1 MWEKQRSLRTDDM
14 RILICFLIG
23 ICFGTARGIE
33 VQSGT
38 VTSGVDVRSG
48 PGQGFRVKARLAPGD
63 SVKVLETVEGWL
75 NVRIADSTEGWVPK
89 SAVRIQDSV
98 RYSRRRLDL
107 DMVPIP
113 AGKFSMGFQDGDED
127 ERPVHTVVLDAF
139 WIDRY
144 EVTNG
149 QYQAFLE
156 ALEYPPPIYWG
167 DSRFKGLEQPVVG
180 VAWVD
185 ADAYCR
191 WAGKRL
197 PTEAEWEKAA
207 RGTEGRIYPWGDKFD
222 GVRLNWRG
230 HADYARDPDP
240 VADGY
245 VFTAP
250 VGSYADGVS
259 VYGIHDLLGNV
270 WEWCADWYDENVY
283 EIHAAQNPK
292 GPSEGLTRVLRGG
305 AWIDYQ
311 SNLRTTNR
319 MRAFPTLKHMDIGF
333 RCAKTP

>member
-1 MWEKQRSLRTDDM
+1 M
-14 RILICFLIG
+14 RILICFLLG
-23 ICFGTARGIE
+23 IFFGTARGIE

-38 VTSGVDVRSG
+38 VISSVDVRSG
-48 PGQGFRVKARLAPGD
+48 PGQGFRVKARLASGD
-63 SVKVLETVEGWL
+63 SVKVLEMVNGWL

-89 SAVRIQDSV
+89 SAVRIQDSA
-98 RYSRRRLDL
+98 RYGRRRLNL
-107 DMVPIP
+107 DMVLIP
-113 AGKFSMGFQDGDED
+113 AGEFSMGFQEGDED
-127 ERPVHTVVLDAF
+127 ERPVHTVVLNAF

-156 ALEYPPPIYWG
+156 AMKYPPPLYWG
-167 DSRFKGLEQPVVG
+167 DSRFKGSEHPVVG
-180 VAWVD
+180 VAWGD

-191 WAGKRL
+191 WAGNRL

-207 RGTEGRIYPWGDKFD
+207 RGTEGRLYPWGNKFD
-222 GVRLNWRG
+222 RARLNWRG

-240 VADGY
+240 ATDGY

-270 WEWCADWYDENVY
+270 WEWCADWYDENAY
-283 EIHAAQNPK
+283 ETHAAQNPK